1 MLCKSCYKS
10 IIPTP
15 KLVNG
20 SLFYG
25 IHFFAEWHQAYLYLC
40 LVVNWSLCFSPYLY
54 GHSPPQP
61 WPPLAW
67 RAGGSVSSRGSWAGP
82 GRPRLCRSLSP
93 RPPPLEIFTKMSLGH
108 GRSLALL
115 SCPTGLHLNISIH
128 WTWYWD
134 RHHNHEFE
142 CQNRNTIQG
151 NFSFA
156 LESPTKLQTL
166 SCN

>member
-1 MLCKSCYKS
+1 MMCKSCYES
-10 IIPTP
+10 LIPTP
-15 KLVNG
+15 TLVNG

-25 IHFFAEWHQAYLYLC
+25 IQFFAEWHQTYLYLC
-40 LVVNWSLCFSPYLY
+40 LVVNWSLCSSPYLY
-54 GHSPPQP
+54 GRSHPQP
-61 WPPLAW
+61 WPPLVW
-67 RAGGSVSSRGSWAGP
+67 RAARSVSSHGFGVGP

-93 RPPPLEIFTKMSLGH
+93 RPPPFSQKCHSWSREVTGI
-108 GRSLALL
+108 LL
-115 SCPTGLHLNISIH
+115 FCPTGLHLNISIH